1 MRCLFLFHSDK
12 LKNLRERYLASHLIR
27 GCLMIIAI
35 SGPDGVG
42 KSSIVTFAWCPCCR
56 TLSGSA
62 STSVQSSRL
71 MLLCVFLAVIIMR
84 KYDWGGLGYH
94 EYSGK
99 LGRLYIGL
107 LCFDFLLFK
116 LIHRFQWRKY
126 YPHSSGENLILD
138 RYLVDVIC
146 DAIVATDNARMVLSF
161 FSKFVRDLESTHRF
175 LIVTCD
181 HDEVLQRRPDVA
193 DDKVYLRK
201 MRAYKLVSKFYKIAV
216 IDTSNIDL
224 EEAIIRAKRHLTL

>member
-1 MRCLFLFHSDK
+1 M
-12 LKNLRERYLASHLIR
+12 
-27 GCLMIIAI
+27 
-35 SGPDGVG
+35 
-42 KSSIVTFAWCPCCR
+42 
-56 TLSGSA
+56 
-62 STSVQSSRL
+62 
-71 MLLCVFLAVIIMR
+71 
-84 KYDWGGLGYH
+84 
-94 EYSGK
+94 
-99 LGRLYIGL
+99 
-107 LCFDFLLFK
+107 
-116 LIHRFQWRKY
+116 
-126 YPHSSGENLILD
+126 ILD

>member
-1 MRCLFLFHSDK
+1 
-12 LKNLRERYLASHLIR
+12 
-27 GCLMIIAI
+27 MIIAI

-42 KSSIVTFAWCPCCR
+42 KSSIVTGLHGCPEFKSDIKWQRFNKCTVIPFNALMR
-56 TLSGSA
+56 ISG
-62 STSVQSSRL
+62 RNYYE
-71 MLLCVFLAVIIMR
+71 